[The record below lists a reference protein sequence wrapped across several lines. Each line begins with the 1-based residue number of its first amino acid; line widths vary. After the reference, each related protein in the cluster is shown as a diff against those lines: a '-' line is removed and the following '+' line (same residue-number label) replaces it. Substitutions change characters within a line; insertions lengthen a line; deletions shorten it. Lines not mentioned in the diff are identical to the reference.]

1 MPFTAGE
8 HAETGSSLTL
18 FRVPHGALV
27 AYDESSQ
34 SGTIIEDQET
44 VARRRENCDLL
55 RAMALSPR
63 DSEAMIR
70 AVMKDW
76 SACQAPRA

>member
-18 FRVPHGALV
+18 FTVPHGALV

-63 DSEAMIR
+63 DSGAMIR

-76 SACQAPRA
+76 SPCQPPRT